1 MQSVCQKQENQE
13 QKFLKNHLKVEVD
26 TNMKLKEYQSKRNFE
41 ESPEPS
47 PKVSKRGKK
56 ALQFVIQKHDASH
69 LHYDFR
75 LEVDGVLKSWA
86 VPKGPSLDPSV
97 KRLAMMVEDHP
108 YDYREFEGVIPS
120 GYGAGIVM
128 IWDQGTY
135 SVNGESAK
143 KSEDL
148 MREGLQKGSIHFNL
162 EGTKLKGEFALVHLK
177 SAKGNEWLLI
187 KKTDAHSSKEDI
199 LVNDRSVI
207 SGKNL
212 EEIGTKKK
220 VKKNEI

>member
-1 MQSVCQKQENQE
+1 
-13 QKFLKNHLKVEVD
+13 
-26 TNMKLKEYQSKRNFE
+26 MKLKDYESKRNFE

-47 PKVSKRGKK
+47 PKVSKRGKSLK
-56 ALQFVIQKHDASH
+56 FVIQKHDASH

-108 YDYREFEGVIPS
+108 YDYREFEGIIPS

-128 IWDQGTY
+128 IWDQGSY
-135 SVNGESAK
+135 SVKGESAK

-148 MREGLQKGSIHFNL
+148 MREGLERGSVHFTL

-177 SAKGNEWLLI
+177 NGKNNEWLLI
-187 KKTDAHSSKEDI
+187 KIKDEYCSDEDVLI
-199 LVNDRSVI
+199 EDRSVV
-207 SGKNL
+207 SGKSL
-212 EEIGTKKK
+212 DEIGVKKK
-220 VKKNEI
+220 

>member
-1 MQSVCQKQENQE
+1 MLECLKQEKAE
-13 QKFLKNHLKVEVD
+13 QKFQKNFLGLFK
-26 TNMKLKEYQSKRNFE
+26 MKLKDYKSKRNFE

-108 YDYREFEGVIPS
+108 YDYREFEGGIPS

-128 IWDQGTY
+128 IWDQGSY
-135 SVNGESAK
+135 SVKGESAK

-148 MREGLQKGSIHFNL
+148 LREGLEKGSVHFTL

-177 SAKGNEWLLI
+177 NEKRNEWLLMKI
-187 KKTDAHSSKEDI
+187 KDEFCTKEDV
-199 LVNDRSVI
+199 LCEDRSVV

-212 EEIGTKKK
+212 EEIGVKKK
-220 VKKNEI
+220 QKKARDKAS

>member
-1 MQSVCQKQENQE
+1 
-13 QKFLKNHLKVEVD
+13 
-26 TNMKLKEYQSKRNFE
+26 MKLKDYKSKRNFE

-108 YDYREFEGVIPS
+108 YDYREFEGGIPS

-128 IWDQGTY
+128 IWDQGSY
-135 SVNGESAK
+135 SVKGESAK

-148 MREGLQKGSIHFNL
+148 LREGLEKGSVHFTL

-177 SAKGNEWLLI
+177 NEKRNEWLLMKI
-187 KKTDAHSSKEDI
+187 KDEFCTKEDV
-199 LVNDRSVI
+199 LCEDRSVV

-212 EEIGTKKK
+212 EEIGVKKK
-220 VKKNEI
+220 QKKARDKAS